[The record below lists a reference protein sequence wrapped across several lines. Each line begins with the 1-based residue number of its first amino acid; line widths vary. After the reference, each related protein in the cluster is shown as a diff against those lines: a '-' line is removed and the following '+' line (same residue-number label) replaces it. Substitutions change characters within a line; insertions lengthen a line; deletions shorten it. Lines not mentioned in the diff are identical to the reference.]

1 MSATTTS
8 STTPHYNYKTT
19 TATLHC
25 LQPPVAPSV
34 GCLSDSCITTTYFS
48 YRFPICDTSST
59 ALCGTMVVIRLYVYI
74 IIHYFNLHAL
84 LIHDAS
90 HGFWNVLSKY
100 EMGGSR
106 LNHRRYIYIYIYT
119 YVYTNDRGRAP
130 CTTTVRPNYELIKK
144 PALSANDAKAPS
156 SVAETSSRWTSS
168 HLQCQRSDSCKGAHE
183 TVLFFCKWLL
193 CMISPETMGH
203 TLKYTKLRLA
213 TRLVCWWNSLLQ
225 VQRPH
230 EVLSLFCFLGGHL
243 LVHLLGR
250 VYLQIE
256 VP

>member
-106 LNHRRYIYIYIYT
+106 LNHRRYIYIYIYI
-119 YVYTNDRGRAP
+119 YICLYQWPWPSPLHDNCAIQLWI
-130 CTTTVRPNYELIKK
+130 NKK
-144 PALSANDAKAPS
+144 TGALS
-156 SVAETSSRWTSS
+156 EW
-168 HLQCQRSDSCKGAHE
+168 CQ
-183 TVLFFCKWLL
+183 
-193 CMISPETMGH
+193 SP
-203 TLKYTKLRLA
+203 
-213 TRLVCWWNSLLQ
+213 
-225 VQRPH
+225 
-230 EVLSLFCFLGGHL
+230 
-243 LVHLLGR
+243 
-250 VYLQIE
+250 
-256 VP
+256 